1 MNSAMSGEWYA
12 VRVRPNFEH
21 VALEA
26 LTTKGHEAFLPT
38 FHQQRSWAEGTKSCV
53 LPLFLGYLFCRMQA
67 EHWLAV
73 LQTPGVRDV
82 VSFGRTPV
90 PIPEEEIEAIRH
102 LTQSNVKL
110 EPHPYS
116 PAGQVVRVEQG
127 PLAGIA
133 GLLDQ
138 SCGIPKLLLSI
149 TLLQKSVSA
158 ELDTSWT
165 YSAVLNLAQHLSCCA
180 NL

>member
-1 MNSAMSGEWYA
+1 MSGEWYA
-12 VRVRPNFEH
+12 VRVRPSFEH

-38 FHQQRSWAEGTKSCV
+38 FHQQRSCAEGTKSCV

-73 LQTPGVRDV
+73 LQSPGVRDV

-90 PIPEEEIEAIRH
+90 PIPEEEIEAIRC
-102 LTQSNVKL
+102 LMQSNVNL
-110 EPHPYS
+110 EPRPYA
-116 PAGQVVRVEQG
+116 PTGKAVRVREG

-133 GLLDQ
+133 GFLDE
-138 SCGIPKLLLSI
+138 SCGIRKLLVSI
-149 TLLQKSVSA
+149 TLLQKSVAA
-158 ELDTSWT
+158 ELDISWT
-165 YSAVLNLAQHLSCCA
+165 YTAATDLAKQLGHCA